1 MLNMGYSALSD
12 KELMS
17 LLAVDDAR
25 AFETLYQRHAGA
37 MYAYAYRKV
46 PVPAIVEDLL
56 QEVFTNVY
64 RRRAELSHIE
74 NIPSYLYNALR
85 NRIFNELRN
94 SLLHERHHQQLSNG
108 QSADLHI
115 NYDLR
120 ELEKAFAAALDKL
133 TERSREIFLLS
144 RRDHLT
150 YKEIAERLGIS
161 VKAVEKH
168 MSRTLGVM
176 REELKDFGV
185 LGAVVIASGTLL

>member
-1 MLNMGYSALSD
+1 MGYSALSD
-12 KELMS
+12 KELMR
-17 LLAVDDAR
+17 LLAGDDAR
-25 AFETLYQRHAGA
+25 AFEALYQRHAGA
-37 MYAYAYRKV
+37 LYAFAYRKI

-56 QEVFTNVY
+56 QEVFTNIY
-64 RRRAELSHIE
+64 RRRAELDHIE
-74 NIPSYLYNALR
+74 NIPAYLYNALR

-94 SLLHERHHQQLSNG
+94 AMLHEQHHQQLSTG
-108 QSADLHI
+108 QSADLQI

-176 REELKDFGV
+176 REELKGFGALGVVV
-185 LGAVVIASGTLL
+185 LGGQLL

>member
-1 MLNMGYSALSD
+1 MGYTALSD
-12 KELMS
+12 KELVT
-17 LLAVDDAR
+17 LLAGNDAR

-37 MYAYAYRKV
+37 MYAYAYKKV

-56 QEVFTNVY
+56 QEVFTNIY
-64 RRRAELSHIE
+64 RRRAELAHIE
-74 NIPSYLYNALR
+74 NVASYLYNALR

-94 SLLHERHHQQLSNG
+94 SLLHEQHHRQLP
-108 QSADLHI
+108 ADQPDGLHI

-150 YKEIAERLGIS
+150 YKEIAGKLGIS

-168 MSRTLGVM
+168 MSRTLGMM
-176 REELKDFGV
+176 REELKEFGV
-185 LGAVVIASGTLL
+185 LGAVVVVSGALL

>member
-1 MLNMGYSALSD
+1 MGYTALSD
-12 KELMS
+12 RELVT
-17 LLAVDDAR
+17 LLAGNDAR

-37 MYAYAYRKV
+37 MYAYAFRKV

-64 RRRAELSHIE
+64 RRRTELAHIE
-74 NIPSYLYNALR
+74 NVPSYLYNALR

-94 SLLHERHHQQLSNG
+94 SLLHEQHHQQMPSG
-108 QSADLHI
+108 QTADLHI

-144 RRDHLT
+144 RRDHLS
-150 YKEIAERLGIS
+150 YKEIAEKLGIS

-168 MSRTLGVM
+168 MTRSLGLM
-176 REELKDFGV
+176 REELKGFGAI
-185 LGAVVIASGTLL
+185 GAVMIASGTLF